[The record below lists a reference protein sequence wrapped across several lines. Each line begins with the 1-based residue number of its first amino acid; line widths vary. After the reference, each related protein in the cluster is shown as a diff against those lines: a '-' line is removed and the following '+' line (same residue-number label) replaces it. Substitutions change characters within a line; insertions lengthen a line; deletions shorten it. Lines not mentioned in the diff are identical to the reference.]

1 MTSWVSSPACK
12 HGKQTFSHFCC
23 VVLWTLHWAKNTT
36 LPRWASTVMTSSSQ
50 SLIWNWRVQT
60 QQLAFEISKRKF
72 DSKQQE
78 GKLLSVTRQKRLT
91 LMRSKVLVL
100 GASFLSSFLKSWLN
114 LQNEKGIYRFCQKK
128 RTKKKTS
135 PISCLSPCF
144 TLFVSHEPSKCELV
158 AKTQNASHE
167 IARKSHLKSK
177 TSKSQKKHLSIY
189 GHSKKA
195 GCRKVLKSCKVDW
208 KTAAKMSP
216 GNVGLSKNQNWQNC
230 EFLFM

>member
-1 MTSWVSSPACK
+1 
-12 HGKQTFSHFCC
+12 
-23 VVLWTLHWAKNTT
+23 
-36 LPRWASTVMTSSSQ
+36 MTSSSQ

-216 GNVGLSKNQNWQNC
+216 GNVGLNKNFYIFYKRTFEVKISTSSIKGFSK
-230 EFLFM
+230 